1 MGAEANFETAY
12 FRLHV
17 DLLTHANRLLREQCD
32 ALLYENE
39 VLRFALAQANGA
51 RVYASAES

>member
-1 MGAEANFETAY
+1 MVADTNFETAY

-17 DLLTHANRLLREQCD
+17 DLMTHANRLLRDECD
-32 ALLYENE
+32 ALRYEND

-51 RVYASAES
+51 RVFAPAEA